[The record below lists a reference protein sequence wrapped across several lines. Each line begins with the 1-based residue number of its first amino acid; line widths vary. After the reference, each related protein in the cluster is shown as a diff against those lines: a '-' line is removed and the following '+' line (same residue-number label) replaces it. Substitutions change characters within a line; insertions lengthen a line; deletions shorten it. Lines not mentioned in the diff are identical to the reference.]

1 MYIFKE
7 RALSVFSMDKLR
19 ILKIIEIAQ
28 YSFIFL
34 FLICIATFLLNKFYF
49 DRKHK
54 KKKPDYTHIFKLS
67 VRAYLEIFIM
77 TLVLF
82 YIRKIG
88 LIIPSIST
96 FFDSKFK
103 PHTTLEYSVHIA
115 IVVAFVEFMPKIK
128 HNIGDLMDALL
139 EI

>member
-7 RALSVFSMDKLR
+7 RLLSVFSIDKLR
-19 ILKIIEIAQ
+19 FLKIIEIAQ

-34 FLICIATFLLNKFYF
+34 ILICIASFLLNKFYF

-54 KKKPDYTHIFKLS
+54 KKKTDYKKIFNLS

-77 TLVLF
+77 TVMLF
-82 YIRKIG
+82 YVRKIG
-88 LIIPSIST
+88 MIIPSIST
-96 FFDSKFK
+96 FFDSKFI

-115 IVVAFVEFMPKIK
+115 IVVVFVEFMPKIK
-128 HNIGDLMDALL
+128 HNIGELMDVLL